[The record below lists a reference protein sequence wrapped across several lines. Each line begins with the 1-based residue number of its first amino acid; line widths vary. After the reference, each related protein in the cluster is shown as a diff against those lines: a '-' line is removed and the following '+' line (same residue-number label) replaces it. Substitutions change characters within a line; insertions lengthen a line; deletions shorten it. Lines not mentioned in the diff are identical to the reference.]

1 MMAVWIAIAAAGVAA
16 VAAVVLV
23 GVATRRREL
32 LTRIAQLD
40 YEMDQLER
48 MHDRMTA
55 ERQREAEQAAMN

>member
-40 YEMDQLER
+40 YELDQLEHLVNTR
-48 MHDRMTA
+48 
-55 ERQREAEQAAMN
+55 RQVS

>member
-40 YEMDQLER
+40 YELDQLEHLVNTR
-48 MHDRMTA
+48 RRVSEA
-55 ERQREAEQAAMN
+55 AQRN